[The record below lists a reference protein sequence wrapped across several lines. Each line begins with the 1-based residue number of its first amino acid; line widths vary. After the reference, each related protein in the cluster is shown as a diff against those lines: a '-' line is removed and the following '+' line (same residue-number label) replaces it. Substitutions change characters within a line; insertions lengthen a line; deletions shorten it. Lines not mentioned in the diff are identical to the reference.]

1 MQPRLTC
8 CDVDAYTVLVAS
20 ARFSAVLGALVLSLL
35 SEPADAGGIMIYEAG
50 QEGAGLSNAGAAVLA
65 TDPSIL
71 MTNPAGMTQLKGTQ
85 VNANAQV
92 ILGAMSF
99 SRDGANDFDGGNGGN
114 PLEYLPGS
122 SLFITHQINDRASIG
137 FGMYGNFGLAVDYDD
152 DWAGR
157 YFTQESALL
166 GISLQPTFAYKVTD
180 ALSVGIG
187 PRFVYGYFRTEVAVN
202 NNPFGLLDTADGQ
215 LRYKDTDWGTGVNVG
230 LYYQLNERTQLG
242 LGYTSK
248 VKLEFSDSPELK
260 RITNP
265 VLNFALN
272 RLDVDNLDLDMNIP
286 QTVTASA
293 SYELSPT
300 WKLLGT
306 LGWQDWS
313 EFASIGVQVDSNAG
327 GTSRSVDRQYKDTWH
342 LSVGAQNQI
351 SSRLRWNL
359 GVAYDSSA
367 VDDSDRTVD
376 VPMGDAWRF
385 ATGINY
391 ALDKNVDVHLNYTL
405 IWMGDMSTQQTKSS
419 NGQSVSGEYRDAALH
434 VIGSGVVWRF

>member
-1 MQPRLTC
+1 VDLQLNVRVWRLSTC
-8 CDVDAYTVLVAS
+8 WSLKALYGAGLVAISGS
-20 ARFSAVLGALVLSLL
+20 AWG
-35 SEPADAGGIMIYEAG
+35 GGIMVYEAG
-50 QEGAGLSNAGAAVLA
+50 QEGAGLANAGAAVLA

-71 MTNPAGMTQLKGTQ
+71 MTNPAGITQLKGTQ

-99 SRDGANDFDGGNGGN
+99 SRDADNDFDGGNGGN

-122 SLFITHQINDRASIG
+122 SLFITHEINDRASVG

-157 YFTQESALL
+157 YFTQESALI

-202 NNPFGLLDTADGQ
+202 NNPFGLLDTPDGQ
-215 LRYKDTDWGTGVNVG
+215 LRYKDTDWGTGINAG
-230 LYYQLNERTQLG
+230 LHYQLNERTQLG
-242 LGYTSK
+242 LAYTSN

-260 RITNP
+260 HITNP

-300 WKLLGT
+300 WKLLGS

-313 EFASIGVQVDSNAG
+313 EFASIGVQVDSSAG
-327 GTSRSVDRQYKDTWH
+327 GTSRTVDRQYQDTWH
-342 LSVGAQNQI
+342 LSIGAQNQVN
-351 SSRLRWNL
+351 SRLRWNL
-359 GVAYDSSA
+359 GLAYDCSA

-376 VPMGDAWRF
+376 VPMNDAWRV

-391 ALDKNVDVHLNYTL
+391 ALSKDLDLHASYTL
-405 IWMGDMSTQQTKSS
+405 IWMGEMSTQQTKNS

-434 VIGSGVVWRF
+434 VIGGGMVWRF

>member
-1 MQPRLTC
+1 MDLYLKVSDSRLNARWSIRALS
-8 CDVDAYTVLVAS
+8 VVGLLGMGGS
-20 ARFSAVLGALVLSLL
+20 AW
-35 SEPADAGGIMIYEAG
+35 AGGIMIYEAG
-50 QEGAGLSNAGAAVLA
+50 QEGAGLANAGAAVLA

-71 MTNPAGMTQLKGTQ
+71 MNNPAGMTQLKGTQ

-99 SRDGANDFDGGNGGN
+99 SRDADNDFDGGNGGN

-122 SLFITHQINDRASIG
+122 SLFITHQLNDRATVG

-157 YFTQESALL
+157 YFTQESALI

-202 NNPFGLLDTADGQ
+202 NNPFGLLDTPDGQ

-230 LYYQLNERTQLG
+230 LHYQLNERTQLG
-242 LGYTSK
+242 LAYTSK

-260 RITNP
+260 HITNP

-300 WKLLGT
+300 WKILGS

-313 EFASIGVQVDSNAG
+313 EFSSIGVQVDSNAG
-327 GTSRSVDRQYKDTWH
+327 ETSRSVDRQYKDTWH
-342 LSVGAQNQI
+342 ASIGAQNQI
-351 SSRLRWNL
+351 NSRLRWNL
-359 GVAYDSSA
+359 GLAYDSSA

-391 ALDKNVDVHLNYTL
+391 ALNKDLDVHMNYTL

-434 VIGSGVVWRF
+434 VIGGGMVWRF